1 MTLIL
6 HILTGMLGCGNMSAC
21 LYISDKRVD
30 FIDSIGN
37 NHNYYSK
44 HAAMKKNLADYTKN
58 VTLKM

>member
-1 MTLIL
+1 
-6 HILTGMLGCGNMSAC
+6 MSAC